1 MVSVL
6 TPNSE
11 TVGISTGGSRYQLVF
26 SLTYG
31 TGTDGG
37 RALSNLAR
45 VLISYCARPFLR
57 TSRYIGLAAQGG
69 GGGVETDQL
78 HEIWCWVLVVSL
90 AIDESL
96 SL

>member
-1 MVSVL
+1 MACVL

-26 SLTYG
+26 SLTSG

-37 RALSNLAR
+37 RALSNLPR
-45 VLISYCARPFLR
+45 VLISYCVLRPFLS

-69 GGGVETDQL
+69 GEVWKLINCMRFGVG
-78 HEIWCWVLVVSL
+78 S
-90 AIDESL
+90 
-96 SL
+96 